1 MSTPPVTLT
10 IDGAV
15 AELRV
20 SGAIDLA
27 WTQALGD
34 HAAALR
40 GNDGVRVVKLVGE
53 GRFFCPGGDLGWM
66 AGQAD
71 KQVAVHELA
80 TTLHTGLK
88 DLAAL
93 DAPIVARVHGP
104 AAGAGLSLVMAA
116 DIAIAADTAT
126 LVMAYAGVGLS
137 PDGGSSWLLPRLVG
151 RRRAAEIMMLNRPVK
166 APEAVALGLLTSA
179 VPAEEL
185 DAAVDAVVQQLATGP
200 TATYGAI
207 KRLLGSSSQNDL
219 DTQLD
224 LEADQIAALAG
235 SPTGAEG
242 IAAFL
247 EKRTPQF

>member
-1 MSTPPVTLT
+1 
-10 IDGAV
+10 
-15 AELRV
+15 
-20 SGAIDLA
+20 
-27 WTQALGD
+27 
-34 HAAALR
+34 
-40 GNDGVRVVKLVGE
+40 
-53 GRFFCPGGDLGWM
+53 
-66 AGQAD
+66 
-71 KQVAVHELA
+71 
-80 TTLHTGLK
+80 
-88 DLAAL
+88 
-93 DAPIVARVHGP
+93 
-104 AAGAGLSLVMAA
+104 
-116 DIAIAADTAT
+116 
-126 LVMAYAGVGLS
+126 MAYAGVGLS